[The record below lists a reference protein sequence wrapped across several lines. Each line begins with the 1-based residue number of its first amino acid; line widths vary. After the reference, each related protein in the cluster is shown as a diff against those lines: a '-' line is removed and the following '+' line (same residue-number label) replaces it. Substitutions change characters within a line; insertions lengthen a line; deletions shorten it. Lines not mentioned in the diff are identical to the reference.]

1 MKKTNAS
8 VCGLTID
15 KLLPLIHFLA
25 SFLYERSI
33 LLFRPEK
40 NTVAAYAKSL
50 RYSDLFERIMGY
62 ALSKLFAAIII
73 FLIWK
78 LIFYVI
84 DNWKQ
89 SRMIRAFTWFFFL
102 GLLCLILYCPD
113 GFIRS
118 ADNYVTYSYAI
129 RFFPEYWH
137 NAYSSIMFCACL
149 MTAPHPF
156 AISVIQWLAFVFDL
170 AYLWH
175 RLDECPKV
183 VSKAKWFSFLIFALP
198 GTIVMITDPY
208 RTEIYALL
216 CIYYVTVI
224 LFDVAEGKQF
234 SARRLVFWAFLS
246 ALVAVWR
253 SEGII
258 LGGLGFI
265 AILLFANRCKLKQV
279 FLFAIVFV
287 IAFEVTSFPQ
297 KVGMEKYYGSDYSII
312 NSFPFLH
319 NVLNREDSNFSY
331 DGAKED
337 LAAIEAVVPIEVI
350 QAYGMDG
357 YRRYNYLNGNKDI
370 NQSVAPMELGKAY
383 VKAYYRIVLHNPVT
397 YVRTQ
402 LGMLKVVLRLRTEEY
417 VEGSRAV
424 LSRDYPSWEFQAWAD
439 GKEDFFSYPGVQSWS
454 DWSARKAFA
463 DGMTNLVK
471 TLEQFFIKI
480 YLVTFLVFLI
490 PFLDGVIFL
499 REVIAFLRMPRK
511 EKNLQSLFFAFM
523 TMMLLGQFAAIAL
536 VMPAGILYYFSAVYF
551 CSFALQCLY
560 FGKWLCDRKTAKDHL
575 GGRK

>member
-1 MKKTNAS
+1 MKKTIAS

-62 ALSKLFAAIII
+62 NLSRLFAAIII
-73 FLIWK
+73 FLTWK

-89 SRMIRAFTWFFFL
+89 SRMVRAFTWFFFL
-102 GLLCLILYCPD
+102 GLLCLIFYCPN

-137 NAYSSIMFCACL
+137 NAYSSFMFCACL
-149 MTAPHPF
+149 MTIPHPF

-175 RLDECPKV
+175 RLDKCPKV
-183 VSKAKWFSFLIFALP
+183 VPKAKWFSFLIFALP

-224 LFDVAEGKQF
+224 LFDVVEGKQF
-234 SARRLVFWAFLS
+234 STGRLILWAFIS
-246 ALVAVWR
+246 ALVATWR

-265 AILLFANRCKLKQV
+265 AILLFANRRKLKQ
-279 FLFAIVFV
+279 FLIFAVVFV
-287 IAFEVTSFPQ
+287 IAFELTSFPQ

-337 LAAIEAVVPIEVI
+337 LKAIETVVPIKLIKV
-350 QAYGMDG
+350 YGMDG
-357 YRRYNYLNGNKDI
+357 YRRYNYYNGNKDI
-370 NQSVAPMELGKAY
+370 NQSVTSMELGKAY

-397 YVRTQ
+397 YLRTQ

-417 VEGSRAV
+417 VEGFHGV
-424 LSRDYPSWEFQAWAD
+424 VTHDYPNWEFQAWED
-439 GKEDFFSYPGVQSWS
+439 GKEDFFSYPGVQSWA
-454 DWSARKAFA
+454 DWPLRKAFA
-463 DGMTNLVK
+463 DGLTNLVK

-499 REVIAFLRMPRK
+499 REVIVFLRTPRK

-523 TMMLLGQFAAIAL
+523 TMTLLGQFAAIAL

-551 CSFALQCLY
+551 CSFVLQCLY